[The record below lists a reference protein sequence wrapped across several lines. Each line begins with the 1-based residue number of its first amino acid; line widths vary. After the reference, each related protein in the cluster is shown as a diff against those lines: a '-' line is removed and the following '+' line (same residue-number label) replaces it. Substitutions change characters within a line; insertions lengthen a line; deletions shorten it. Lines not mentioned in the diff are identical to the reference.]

1 MGRPPKP
8 DKKQALSF
16 RATPVLAD
24 RVDQFATAMGMTL
37 SEAVEHALGAFF
49 EAGLARQSVL
59 DMEARRAA
67 AFAVI
72 DAETEALVALRKV
85 DPRALGFLRAH
96 LEGETYR
103 EMVAGGPT
111 RSAEARELVRE
122 ARAVLGD
129 HYPVLVAKPE
139 LLDGLAPYRRR
150 RASGPGQP
158 AHRTRQP
165 GRGR

>member
-37 SEAVEHALGAFF
+37 SEAVEHALGSFF

-72 DAETEALVALRKV
+72 DAETEALAALRRV

-103 EMVAGGPT
+103 DMVANSSA
-111 RSAEARELVRE
+111 RAAEARELVRQ
-122 ARAVLGD
+122 ARAVLGEN
-129 HYPVLVAKPE
+129 YPVLVAKPE
-139 LLDGLAPYRRR
+139 LMDGLAPYRRPRVANGSERVR
-150 RASGPGQP
+150 RP
-158 AHRTRQP
+158 RQE